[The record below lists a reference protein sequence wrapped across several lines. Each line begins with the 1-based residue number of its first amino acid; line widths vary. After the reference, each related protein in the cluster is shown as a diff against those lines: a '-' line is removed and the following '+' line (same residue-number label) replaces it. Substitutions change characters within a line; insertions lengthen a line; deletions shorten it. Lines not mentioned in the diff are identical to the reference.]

1 MITDFWPY
9 LLVMAGVT
17 YLTRM
22 LPLMLVRKK
31 IKNRFLRS
39 FFYCLPYSVLT
50 AMTLPGI
57 LYATGSMLSAAAG
70 LLVAS
75 FLAYRGKSV
84 MTVAMSAC
92 LMVFLV
98 QMIF

>member
-70 LLVAS
+70 LGVSS

-84 MTVAMSAC
+84 MTVAISAC
-92 LMVFLV
+92 VTVFMVQL
-98 QMIF
+98 IL

>member
-9 LLVMAGVT
+9 LFVMAGVT

-31 IKNRFLRS
+31 IRNRFLRS

-70 LLVAS
+70 LAVSS

-92 LMVFLV
+92 ITVFLV